1 MFPQLV
7 PERERKK
14 GNYLFEMYTHTQMD
28 TKESLLI
35 CCDRLIP
42 IFLE

>member
-14 GNYLFEMYTHTQMD
+14 GNYLFEMYTHTDGHEGVIADM
-28 TKESLLI
+28 L
-35 CCDRLIP
+35 
-42 IFLE
+42 